1 MTGVHT
7 CLVKWDDIIAVLRRA
22 CPAPGIYGYDM
33 GGDLPRMISMLRDD
47 ALIERVAAAIF
58 DADCAYKAKAEP
70 AGQILDAA
78 HKNRSAAI
86 DDIIASI
93 K

>member
-1 MTGVHT
+1 
-7 CLVKWDDIIAVLRRA
+7 
-22 CPAPGIYGYDM
+22 
-33 GGDLPRMISMLRDD
+33 MISMLRDD
-47 ALIERVAAAIF
+47 DLIERVAAAIF
-58 DADCAYKAKAEP
+58 EADCAYKAKAEP

-86 DDIIASI
+86 DEIIASI